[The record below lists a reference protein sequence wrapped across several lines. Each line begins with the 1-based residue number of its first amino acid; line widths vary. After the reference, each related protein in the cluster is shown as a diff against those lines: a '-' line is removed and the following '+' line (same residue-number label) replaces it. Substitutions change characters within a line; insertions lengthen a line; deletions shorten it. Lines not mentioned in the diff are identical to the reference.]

1 MSMVLLGLVALGG
14 PVTTT
19 AQVLFGPQR
28 IVQQTDA
35 DVTQSEYQAVYA
47 ADLDGDGDQDV
58 LSASVGDDKI
68 AWYENMDGRGQFG
81 PQRVITTLA
90 DGAVWVHAADL
101 DGDGDFDV
109 LSSSWFDNK
118 IAWYENT
125 DGLGTFGP
133 QQVITTSVAGA
144 MAVYTADLDGD
155 GDVDV
160 LSASLGDNKIAWY
173 ENTDGL
179 GTFGPQQVITTSAE
193 YVYSVYATDL
203 DGDGDVDVLS
213 ASFRDDKIAWY
224 ENMDG
229 SGTFGPQQ
237 VINIADPDGIV
248 DNGNEG
254 DADGARSVY
263 ATDLDG
269 DGDIDVLSASRN
281 YGKVAWYENLGPP
294 RSTTRT
300 NRSWVRQHPP
310 FVYNRFDSPPG
321 ILWNGA
327 SREVSGPLPRCS
339 PAPRRRCLSMPR
351 RCTATSSR

>member
-1 MSMVLLGLVALGG
+1 ML
-14 PVTTT
+14 
-19 AQVLFGPQR
+19 
-28 IVQQTDA
+28 
-35 DVTQSEYQAVYA
+35 

-68 AWYENMDGRGQFG
+68 AWYENTDGLGAWG
-81 PQRVITTLA
+81 AQRVITTSA
-90 DGAVWVHAADL
+90 DGAVWVYAADL

-118 IAWYENT
+118 FSWYENT

-160 LSASLGDNKIAWY
+160 LSASLGDNKVAWY
-173 ENTDGL
+173 ENMNGL
-179 GTFGPQQVITTSAE
+179 GEFGPQQVITTSAE
-193 YVYSVYATDL
+193 YVYSVYAADL

-213 ASFRDDKIAWY
+213 ASLRDDKIAWY
-224 ENMDG
+224 ENRDG
-229 SGTFGPQQ
+229 SGTFGTQQ
-237 VINIADPDGIV
+237 VINIADPDGVV

-269 DGDIDVLSASRN
+269 DGDVDVLSASLRDDKIAWYENTDGLATFGAQQVINVADPDDIEDNGNEGDADGASSIYATDLDGDGDIDVLSASRN
-281 YGKVAWYENLGPP
+281 YGKIAWYENLGPP
-294 RSTTRT
+294 PELQRT
-300 NRSWVRQHPP
+300 GFGGR
-310 FVYNRFDSPPG
+310 
-321 ILWNGA
+321 
-327 SREVSGPLPRCS
+327 
-339 PAPRRRCLSMPR
+339 
-351 RCTATSSR
+351 